1 MNSLSTQQDEN
12 TVVPSGK
19 LMLPAMI
26 LALALAGCA
35 TAVKPRSAEEIVK
48 ERSQARWTALVKSDL
63 KTAYGFF
70 SPGSRAVLSY
80 EDYVTSIRRG
90 FWKSAVVEKVTC
102 SSPDVC
108 EALVTI
114 EYEFQR
120 MVTKSPVR
128 ESWIRE
134 GSDWWYVQ
142 K

>member
-12 TVVPSGK
+12 TVVSSGK
-19 LMLPAMI
+19 LTVPVTI
-26 LALALAGCA
+26 LMLALAGCA
-35 TAVKPRSAEEIVK
+35 TAVKQGSAEEVVK
-48 ERSQARWTALVKSDL
+48 ERSQTRWTALVKSDL
-63 KTAYGFF
+63 KTAYSFF

-102 SSPDVC
+102 SSADVC
-108 EALVTI
+108 EALVTV